1 MKPIFSLFAICS
13 LLTACASTPS
23 QPQEQVKASDEPP
36 LGALLSAKIDTSQTH
51 EIGPIACPHKIADAT
66 FEDVTNY
73 DPNATNVSCSYQG
86 DGVFYT
92 LYAYDRN
99 GVTLRDELQG
109 VVNAVLIGKKDW
121 RLTYDHSVSN
131 ACTFQG
137 LLFEVVRPKSQGS
150 DVTIDPDSP
159 IGEAND
165 YDLAMGVLTND
176 KIISIAAVHTRG
188 DMLFKVRAT
197 RSYPDGFSE
206 ADAVN
211 ECGIVAQAM
220 RALDSSFDRSK
231 IKSHNQGATQ
241 I

>member
-1 MKPIFSLFAICS
+1 MKSIFSLFAICS
-13 LLTACASTPS
+13 LLTACASTLS
-23 QPQEQVKASDEPP
+23 QPPELVKSSNEPL
-36 LGALLSAKIDTSQTH
+36 LGALLSSDVDTSKTH
-51 EIGPIACPHKIADAT
+51 GIGPIACPHKIADAS
-66 FEDVTNY
+66 FEEVTNY
-73 DPNATNVSCSYQG
+73 NPNATNVGCSYQG
-86 DGVFYT
+86 ERGFYT

-131 ACTFQG
+131 ACTLQG

-150 DVTIDPDSP
+150 DATTDPDSP

-197 RSYPDGFSE
+197 SSYSDGFSE
-206 ADAVN
+206 ADVVN
-211 ECGIVAQAM
+211 ECGVVAQAM
-220 RALDSSFDRSK
+220 RVLDGSFDRSK